1 MRSRGVIARVP
12 AKVNLQLAVGPLGT
26 DGFHEVTTVF
36 QAISLFDDVTVETA
50 AENNGISIQVTG
62 QTSTGV
68 PSDSSN
74 LAVKAATLMI
84 KNYDLPSDINIKL
97 KKEIPVAGG
106 MAGGSAD
113 AAGEIPVAGGMAGGS
128 ADAAGVIVGLDSL
141 FELGLSRDEME
152 MVGSKIGADV
162 PFSIC
167 GGVAIGTGR
176 GDQIT
181 PALFKGSY
189 NWVLALSGQG
199 LATPS
204 VYAECDRL
212 REGLSISTPV
222 VSEQLMQALR
232 AGDAKALGKSLS
244 NDLQPAACSLRPA
257 LRLVLDVGLDYG
269 ALGGIVSGSGPTVA
283 FLVKDDEHAMDL
295 TVALSSS
302 GVISSVVRASG
313 AVAGARIIE
322 SF

>member
-1 MRSRGVIARVP
+1 MRSRGVVARVP
-12 AKVNLQLAVGPLGT
+12 AKVNLQLSVGPLGS

-36 QAISLFDDVTVETA
+36 QAISLFDDVTVATA
-50 AENNGISIQVTG
+50 QVGEGIKISISG
-62 QTSTGV
+62 QTSSGV
-68 PSDSSN
+68 PVDNSN
-74 LAVKAATLMI
+74 LAVKAAELMI
-84 KNYDLPSDINIKL
+84 KNYDLPTDLIIKL
-97 KKEIPVAGG
+97 KK
-106 MAGGSAD
+106 
-113 AAGEIPVAGGMAGGS
+113 EIPVAGGMAGGS

-152 MVGSKIGADV
+152 IVGSKIGSDV

-181 PALFKGSY
+181 PALAKGSY

-199 LATPS
+199 LSTPS
-204 VYAECDRL
+204 VYQECDRL
-212 REGLSISTPV
+212 REGLSISSPA

-232 AGDAKALGKSLS
+232 AGDAKALGKSLT
-244 NDLQPAACSLRPA
+244 NELQSAACSLRPA
-257 LRLVLDVGLDYG
+257 LRLVLDVGVDYG

-283 FLVKDDEHAMDL
+283 FLVSDDDHAMDL
-295 TVALSSS
+295 TVALSAS
-302 GVISSVVRASG
+302 GVVSSVVRATG
-313 AVAGARIIE
+313 PAHGARIIE

>member
-1 MRSRGVIARVP
+1 MRSWGVTARVP
-12 AKVNLQLAVGPLGT
+12 AKINLQLAVGPLGD

-36 QAISLFDDVTVETA
+36 QAISLFDDVSVATA
-50 AENNGISIQVTG
+50 PENNGISIQITG
-62 QTSTGV
+62 QTSKGV
-68 PSDSSN
+68 PSDNSN

-84 KNYDLPSDINIKL
+84 KKYDLPNDLSIKL
-97 KKEIPVAGG
+97 KK
-106 MAGGSAD
+106 
-113 AAGEIPVAGGMAGGS
+113 EIPVAGGMAGGS

-152 MVGSKIGADV
+152 ILGSKIGADV

-189 NWVLALSGQG
+189 HWVLALSGQG

-212 REGLSISTPV
+212 REGLSIATPV

-232 AGDAKALGKSLS
+232 AGDAKVLGKSLS

-302 GVISSVVRASG
+302 GVISSVVRATG

>member
-1 MRSRGVIARVP
+1 MRSRGVTARVP
-12 AKVNLQLAVGPLGT
+12 AKVNLQLSVGPLGA

-36 QAISLFDDVTVETA
+36 QAISLFDDVTVATA
-50 AENNGISIQVTG
+50 DKGDGIKISITG
-62 QTSTGV
+62 QTSGGV
-68 PSDSSN
+68 PADNSN
-74 LAVKAATLMI
+74 LAVKAAQLMI
-84 KNYDLPSDINIKL
+84 KNYDLPEDLVIKL
-97 KKEIPVAGG
+97 KK
-106 MAGGSAD
+106 
-113 AAGEIPVAGGMAGGS
+113 EIPVAGGMAGGS

-141 FELGLSRDEME
+141 FELGLSRDVME
-152 MVGSKIGADV
+152 SVGSKIGSDV

-181 PALFKGSY
+181 PALAKGSY

-204 VYAECDRL
+204 VYQECDRL
-212 REGLSISTPV
+212 REGLSIAAPV
-222 VSEQLMQALR
+222 VSEPLMQALR
-232 AGDAKALGKSLS
+232 AGDAKALGKALT
-244 NDLQPAACSLRPA
+244 NELQPAACSLRPA
-257 LRLVLDVGLDYG
+257 LRLVLDVGVDYG

-283 FLVKDDEHAMDL
+283 FLVSDDEHAMDL

-302 GVISSVVRASG
+302 GVVSSVVRASG
-313 AVAGARIIE
+313 PTNGARIIE

>member
-12 AKVNLQLAVGPLGT
+12 AKVNLQLAVGPLGA

-50 AENNGISIQVTG
+50 AENTGISIQITG
-62 QTSTGV
+62 QTSNGV
-68 PSDSSN
+68 PSDNSN
-74 LAVKAATLMI
+74 LAVKAAALMI
-84 KNYDLPSDINIKL
+84 KNYDLPNDLSIKL
-97 KKEIPVAGG
+97 KK
-106 MAGGSAD
+106 
-113 AAGEIPVAGGMAGGS
+113 EIPVAGGMAGGS

-152 MVGSKIGADV
+152 VLGSNLGADV

-167 GGVAIGTGR
+167 GGVAIGTGK

-199 LATPS
+199 LSTPS

-232 AGDAKALGKSLS
+232 AADAKALGKSLA
-244 NDLQPAACSLRPA
+244 NDLQAAACSLRPA
-257 LRLVLDVGLDYG
+257 LRLVLDVGVDYG

-283 FLVKDDEHAMDL
+283 FLVTDDDHAMDL

-302 GVISSVVRASG
+302 GVVSSVVRATG

>member
-1 MRSRGVIARVP
+1 MRSRGVVARVP
-12 AKVNLQLAVGPLGT
+12 AKVNLQLAVGPLGN

-36 QAISLFDDVTVETA
+36 QAISLFDDVTVATA
-50 AENNGISIQVTG
+50 PENNGISIQITG

-68 PSDSSN
+68 PSDNSN

-84 KNYDLPSDINIKL
+84 KKYDLPNDLNIKL
-97 KKEIPVAGG
+97 KK
-106 MAGGSAD
+106 
-113 AAGEIPVAGGMAGGS
+113 EIPVAGGMAGGS

-141 FELGLSRDEME
+141 FDLGLSRDEME

-302 GVISSVVRASG
+302 GVISSVVRATG

>member
-1 MRSRGVIARVP
+1 MRSRGVVARVP
-12 AKVNLQLAVGPLGT
+12 AKVNLQLSVGPLGS

-36 QAISLFDDVTVETA
+36 QAISLFDDVTVATA
-50 AENNGISIQVTG
+50 PEGDGIKISISG
-62 QTSTGV
+62 ETSSGV
-68 PSDSSN
+68 PADSSN
-74 LAVKAATLMI
+74 LAVKAAELMI
-84 KNYDLPSDINIKL
+84 KNYDLPADLIIKL
-97 KKEIPVAGG
+97 KK
-106 MAGGSAD
+106 
-113 AAGEIPVAGGMAGGS
+113 EIPVAGGMAGGS

-152 MVGSKIGADV
+152 IVGSKIGSDV

-181 PALFKGSY
+181 PALSKGSY

-199 LATPS
+199 LSTPS
-204 VYAECDRL
+204 VYQECDRL
-212 REGLSISTPV
+212 REGLSISAPL
-222 VSEQLMQALR
+222 VSEPLMQALR
-232 AGDAKALGKSLS
+232 AGDAKALGKALT
-244 NDLQPAACSLRPA
+244 NELQPAACSLRPA
-257 LRLVLDVGLDYG
+257 LRLVLDVGIDYG

-283 FLVKDDEHAMDL
+283 FLVSDDEHAMDL

-302 GVISSVVRASG
+302 GVVSSVVRASG
-313 AVAGARIIE
+313 PTNGARIIE

>member
-1 MRSRGVIARVP
+1 MRSRGVTARVP
-12 AKVNLQLAVGPLGT
+12 AKVNLQLSVGPLGS

-36 QAISLFDDVTVETA
+36 QAISLFDDVTVATTS
-50 AENNGISIQVTG
+50 ENDGIKISITG

-68 PSDSSN
+68 PVDNSN
-74 LAVKAATLMI
+74 LAIKAAQLMI
-84 KNYDLPSDINIKL
+84 ENYDLPKDLRIKL
-97 KKEIPVAGG
+97 KK
-106 MAGGSAD
+106 
-113 AAGEIPVAGGMAGGS
+113 EIPVAGGMAGGS

-152 MVGSKIGADV
+152 SVGSKIGSDV

-181 PALFKGSY
+181 PALAKGNY

-199 LATPS
+199 LSTPA
-204 VYAECDRL
+204 VYQECDRL
-212 REGLSISTPV
+212 REGLSIAPPV

-232 AGDAKALGKSLS
+232 AGDAKALGKALT
-244 NDLQPAACSLRPA
+244 NELQPAACSLRPA
-257 LRLVLDVGLDYG
+257 LRLVLDVGVDYG

-283 FLVKDDEHAMDL
+283 FLVSDDDHAMDL

-302 GVISSVVRASG
+302 GVVSSVVRATG
-313 AVAGARIIE
+313 PAAGARIIE

>member
-1 MRSRGVIARVP
+1 MRSRGVTARVP
-12 AKVNLQLAVGPLGT
+12 AKVNLQLSVGPLGA

-36 QAISLFDDVTVETA
+36 QAISLFDDVTVATA
-50 AENNGISIQVTG
+50 DKGDGIKISITG
-62 QTSTGV
+62 QTSGGV
-68 PSDSSN
+68 PADNSN
-74 LAVKAATLMI
+74 LAVKAAHLMI
-84 KNYDLPSDINIKL
+84 KNYDLPEDLVIKL

-113 AAGEIPVAGGMAGGS
+113 AAGI
-128 ADAAGVIVGLDSL
+128 IVGLDSL
-141 FELGLSRDEME
+141 FELGLSRDVME
-152 MVGSKIGADV
+152 SVGSKIGSDV

-181 PALFKGSY
+181 PALAKGSY

-204 VYAECDRL
+204 VYQECDRL
-212 REGLSISTPV
+212 REGLSIAPPV
-222 VSEQLMQALR
+222 VSEPLMQALR
-232 AGDAKALGKSLS
+232 AGDAKALGKALT
-244 NDLQPAACSLRPA
+244 NELQPAACSLRPA
-257 LRLVLDVGLDYG
+257 LRLVLDVGVDYG

-283 FLVKDDEHAMDL
+283 FLVSDDEHAMDL

-302 GVISSVVRASG
+302 GVVSSVVRASG
-313 AVAGARIIE
+313 PTNGARIIE

>member
-12 AKVNLQLAVGPLGT
+12 AKVNLQLAVGPLGA

-50 AENNGISIQVTG
+50 AENNGISIQITG

-68 PSDSSN
+68 PSDNSN

-84 KNYDLPSDINIKL
+84 KNYDLPSDLNIKL

-113 AAGEIPVAGGMAGGS
+113 AAG
-128 ADAAGVIVGLDSL
+128 VIIGLDSL

-257 LRLVLDVGLDYG
+257 LRLVLDVGIDYG

-283 FLVKDDEHAMDL
+283 FLVTDDEHAMDL

-302 GVISSVVRASG
+302 GVVSSVVRASG

>member
-1 MRSRGVIARVP
+1 MRSKGVVARVP
-12 AKVNLQLAVGPLGT
+12 AKVNLQLSVGPLGD

-36 QAISLFDDVTVETA
+36 QAISLFDDVTVATA
-50 AENNGISIQVTG
+50 AENSGLVISVTG
-62 QTSTGV
+62 ETAKGV
-68 PSDSSN
+68 PADSSN
-74 LAVKAATLMI
+74 LAIKAAELMI
-84 KNYDLPSDINIKL
+84 KEYELPSDLSIKL
-97 KKEIPVAGG
+97 KK
-106 MAGGSAD
+106 
-113 AAGEIPVAGGMAGGS
+113 EIPVAGGMAGGS

-152 MVGSKIGADV
+152 LLGSKIGSDV

-167 GGVAIGTGR
+167 GGVAIGSGR

-181 PALFKGSY
+181 PALAKGNY

-204 VYAECDRL
+204 VYQECDRL
-212 REGLSISTPV
+212 REGLSISAPV
-222 VSEQLMQALR
+222 VSEQIMQALR
-232 AGDAKALGKSLS
+232 AGDAKALGKALT
-244 NDLQPAACSLRPA
+244 NELQPAACSLRPA
-257 LRLVLDVGLDYG
+257 LRLVLDVGIDYG

-283 FLVKDDEHAMDL
+283 FLVSNDDDAMDL

-302 GVISSVVRASG
+302 GVVSSVVRATG
-313 AVAGARIIE
+313 PVAGARIIE

>member
-1 MRSRGVIARVP
+1 MRSRGVVARVP
-12 AKVNLQLAVGPLGT
+12 AKVNLQLSVGPLGS

-36 QAISLFDDVTVETA
+36 QAISLFDDVTVATA
-50 AENNGISIQVTG
+50 PDGDGIKISISG
-62 QTSTGV
+62 QTSSGV
-68 PSDSSN
+68 PADNSN
-74 LAVKAATLMI
+74 LAVKAAELMI
-84 KNYDLPSDINIKL
+84 KNYDLPTDLIIKL
-97 KKEIPVAGG
+97 KK
-106 MAGGSAD
+106 
-113 AAGEIPVAGGMAGGS
+113 EIPVAGGMAGGS

-152 MVGSKIGADV
+152 IVGSKIGSDV

-181 PALFKGSY
+181 PALSKGSY

-199 LATPS
+199 LSTPS
-204 VYAECDRL
+204 VYQECDRL
-212 REGLSISTPV
+212 REGLSISAPL
-222 VSEQLMQALR
+222 VSEPLMQALR
-232 AGDAKALGKSLS
+232 AGDAKALGKALT
-244 NDLQPAACSLRPA
+244 NELQPAACSLRPA
-257 LRLVLDVGLDYG
+257 LRLVLDVGIDYG

-283 FLVKDDEHAMDL
+283 FLVSDDEHAMDL

-302 GVISSVVRASG
+302 GVVSSVVRASG
-313 AVAGARIIE
+313 PTNGARIIE